1 MKGKGKL
8 KKREGREVQWW
19 GDEKVNSIT
28 NRRTDT
34 NNYRVTLLQ
43 ENVMI
48 NKIGFGTQTNVIGDK
63 HTSGQTY

>member
-1 MKGKGKL
+1 M
-8 KKREGREVQWW
+8 RRW
-19 GDEKVNSIT
+19 GDEKVYSIT
-28 NRRTDT
+28 DRRTDT
-34 NNYRVTLLQ
+34 NNDRVTLLQ